1 MMKKLQNEKGYTL
14 ILTLVIITIIV
25 IFFSSFTLSAM
36 NQQKQVEKTDE
47 NYEVTAIAEMGVE
60 YYQAKVLNAIETAR
74 LEIKALE
81 IEYESDIA
89 KSKTETERNNFKR
102 ILDDKIKKV
111 KSDLKTNIE
120 GYQFNNLEKTF
131 GDHSEKSFSLKSR
144 PIFNGE
150 ILIMNVVGNINSKE
164 KWLTAYF
171 NFPSSLAPLGAQGN
185 TTGST
190 NGKYSSLFEP
200 PTFPVTSKSS
210 EINMCPLI
218 DSVSGSSIT
227 QYICHSSSLEKL
239 GNILNLNLYY
249 TGEYE
254 LRNLNENFKNLN
266 NLYADSSTKITNL
279 KPKENS
285 SYYINGETIID
296 SIDKPNNT
304 TIYSKGK
311 IEINSLNNIEKLNIY
326 SNNKIDFK
334 NAIEAKN
341 ITLDAAEVAFNNLN
355 NTSSNL
361 KIQVSGNASFKEINN
376 ISNSNFVING
386 TGIFGGQNTGRVTG
400 NSILLL
406 DSIIFTSN
414 NNNILKLEDNS
425 KLCIRN
431 ANYETIKHSINT
443 TSHSELIILVNKAS
457 DVKNTGHVDLVME
470 TEFNN
475 RCYSS
480 GIKNEHPP
488 TDENFIKEIIYN

>member
-1 MMKKLQNEKGYTL
+1 MKASQNEMGYTL
-14 ILTLVIITIIV
+14 LLTLIIIIMITV
-25 IFFSSFTLSAM
+25 FFSSFALSAM
-36 NQQKQVEKTDE
+36 SQQKQVEKTD
-47 NYEVTAIAEMGVE
+47 NTFEVTAIAEMGVE
-60 YYQAKVLNAIETAR
+60 YYQAKVEAAIEIAR
-74 LEIKALE
+74 LK
-81 IEYESDIA
+81 IEELKRKYESDIA
-89 KSKTETERNNFKR
+89 KSKTETERNNLKYN
-102 ILDDKIKKV
+102 LDEAIKKV
-111 KSDLKTNIE
+111 KSDLKTKIE
-120 GYQFNNLEKTF
+120 GYQFINVEKTL
-131 GDHSEKSFSLKSR
+131 GDNSEKSFGLKSR
-144 PIFNGE
+144 PIFDGE

-171 NFPSSLAPLGAQGN
+171 NFPASLASPGPQGN

-190 NGKYSSLFEP
+190 NGKYRALFEP
-200 PTFPVTSKSS
+200 PTFPETSKSS
-210 EINMCPLI
+210 SINSCPLV
-218 DSVSGSSIT
+218 DSTSGSINT
-227 QYICHSSSLEKL
+227 EFICHSSSLDKL

-249 TGEYE
+249 TGNYE
-254 LRNLNENFKNLN
+254 LQNLNENFKNLN
-266 NLYADSSTKITNL
+266 NFYANSSTKITNL

-285 SYYINGETIID
+285 SFYINGETIID

-326 SNNKIDFK
+326 SNNTINFK

-341 ITLDAAEVAFNNLN
+341 ITLDAADVLFNNLN

-361 KIQVSGNASFKEINN
+361 KIQVSGNANFKEINT

-386 TGIFGGQNTGRVTG
+386 TGIFQGQNTGRIIG

-443 TSHSELIILVNKAS
+443 TSHSELIILVNNAS
-457 DVKNTGHVDLVME
+457 NVKNTGHVDLVME

-475 RCYSS
+475 RCNSNS
-480 GIKNEHPP
+480 IENEYPP
-488 TDENFIKEIIYN
+488 ANESFIKEIIYN